1 VTFIQARAAEST
13 EPADPTL
20 LVVDQDRDVREQV
33 EAAAAPLGFRVV
45 TTAGRS
51 LGAAMAS
58 VKPDAAI
65 VDLDGGDGGAILRE
79 IQAIDPRCAVIL
91 TSANATVDAAIAAL
105 KDGALDYLTK
115 PFELDRLRDVL
126 VTVRKQ
132 VERRETFL
140 RIDADVAKQFE
151 FYGMVGRSPAM
162 QELFDAIRRL
172 APHLRTVLVT
182 GETGTGKELVAKALH
197 KLGPRRDRRLIT
209 LNCSAVVETLFESE
223 LFGHVRGAFT
233 GATET
238 KVGLFEHADAGTI
251 FLDEVGE
258 LPMSLQPKLLRA
270 VEYGEVQRVGSL
282 ETRRAD
288 VCVIAATNRDLLSEV
303 ADGRFRSDLYYRLGI
318 LELYLVPL
326 RDRREDIPYLA
337 AVFIRECAERL
348 KRPIIGITAAA
359 ERVLQ
364 TAPWP
369 GNIRQLRHV
378 IERACLM
385 TDGRML
391 TERELSSAIS
401 SGIGGMSGAVRS
413 SAQPASAA
421 VSMPR
426 TESTRLSTAQRDQIS
441 RVLAEVGGNKTA
453 AAHHLG
459 ISRRSLYRWIER
471 LDIPS

>member
-1 VTFIQARAAEST
+1 MTTV
-13 EPADPTL
+13 PTL
-20 LVVDQDRDVREQV
+20 LVIDDDASVLACVSDVAESLQ
-33 EAAAAPLGFRVV
+33 FRVV
-45 TTAGRS
+45 ARS
-51 LGAAMAS
+51 DASAALAEAQHI
-58 VKPDAAI
+58 KPDAAI
-65 VDLDGGDGGAILRE
+65 VDLMYLEAATVLSE
-79 IQAIDPRCAVIL
+79 IAAADPQCPVIL
-91 TSANATVDAAIAAL
+91 MARNQSVDAAISAL
-105 KDGALDYLTK
+105 KAGALDYLAK
-115 PFELDRLRDVL
+115 PFDRERLRDVL
-126 VTVRKQ
+126 VTVRKR
-132 VERRETFL
+132 VERRETLL

-162 QELFDAIRRL
+162 QELFDTIRRL

-197 KLGPRRDRRLIT
+197 RLGPRRDKRLIT

-238 KVGLFEHADAGTI
+238 KVGLFEHADTGTI

-258 LPMSLQPKLLRA
+258 LPMSLQAKLLRA
-270 VEYGEVQRVGSL
+270 VEYGEVQRVGAL
-282 ETRRAD
+282 DTRSAD

-326 RDRREDIPYLA
+326 RERREDIPYLA
-337 AVFIRECAERL
+337 AVFIRECSERV

-359 ERVLQ
+359 ERLLQ

-369 GNIRQLRHV
+369 GNVRQLRHV

-391 TERELSSAIS
+391 SERELHAAMSA
-401 SGIGGMSGAVRS
+401 GMGGAAR
-413 SAQPASAA
+413 AAAA
-421 VSMPR
+421 VSPR
-426 TESTRLSTAQRDQIS
+426 PAALAPRPVSSRLSAAQRDQIE
-441 RVLAEVGGNKTA
+441 RVLSQVGGNKTA
-453 AAHHLG
+453 AAHELG
-459 ISRRSLYRWIER
+459 ISRRSLYRWIDR
-471 LDIPS
+471 LNIQ

>member
-1 VTFIQARAAEST
+1 MTLPRAHAS
-13 EPADPTL
+13 EPHGALPPTL
-20 LVVDQDRDVREQV
+20 LVLDDDHDVRSQV
-33 EAAAAPLGFRVV
+33 ETAAGPLGFRVV
-45 TTAGRS
+45 PASADRPLADAMTTI
-51 LGAAMAS
+51 
-58 VKPDAAI
+58 KPDAAI
-65 VDLDGGDGGAILRE
+65 VDLHGGDGAEIMRAIHT
-79 IQAIDPRCAVIL
+79 ADPRCAVIL
-91 TSANATVDAAIAAL
+91 TSANATVDGAIAAI
-105 KDGALDYLTK
+105 KEGALDYLTK
-115 PFELDRLRDVL
+115 PFELDRLREVL
-126 VTVRKQ
+126 ITVRKQ

-172 APHLRTVLVT
+172 APHIRTVLLT

-238 KVGLFEHADAGTI
+238 KIGLFEHADAGTI
-251 FLDEVGE
+251 FLDEIGE

-337 AVFIRECAERL
+337 AVFIREVAERL
-348 KRPIIGITAAA
+348 QRPIIGITAAA

-391 TERELSSAIS
+391 TERELAAAIS
-401 SGIGGMSGAVRS
+401 SGMGMSSVGRTSTPAPRVAV
-413 SAQPASAA
+413 PKPEAA
-421 VSMPR
+421 
-426 TESTRLSTAQRDQIS
+426 RLATAQRDQIS
-441 RVLAEVGGNKTA
+441 RVLGEAGGNKTA
-453 AAHHLG
+453 AAHQLG

-471 LDIPS
+471 LDIPG

>member
-1 VTFIQARAAEST
+1 VTFAQARVRDAFDALQ
-13 EPADPTL
+13 PTL
-20 LVVDQDRDVREQV
+20 LVLDDDDDVRMMV
-33 EAAAAPLGFRVV
+33 DSAAGPLGLRVV
-45 TTAGRS
+45 RHSGGQSPLDAI
-51 LGAAMAS
+51 AAIR
-58 VKPDAAI
+58 PDAVLI
-65 VDLDGGDGGAILRE
+65 DVRGGERASLMHE
-79 IQAIDPRCAVIL
+79 IHAADPRCAVIL
-91 TSANATVDAAIAAL
+91 TTANATVDAAISAIR
-105 KDGALDYLTK
+105 DGALDYLTK
-115 PFELDRLRDVL
+115 PFGIDRLRDVL

-140 RIDADVAKQFE
+140 RLDADVAKQFE

-197 KLGPRRDRRLIT
+197 KLGPRRERRLIT

-233 GATET
+233 GATDT
-238 KVGLFEHADAGTI
+238 KVGLFEHADGGTI

-282 ETRRAD
+282 DTRRAD
-288 VCVIAATNRDLLSEV
+288 VCVIAATNRDLLSQV
-303 ADGRFRSDLYYRLGI
+303 AAGHFRSDLYYRLGI

-391 TERELSSAIS
+391 TERELESAIS
-401 SGIGGMSGAVRS
+401 SGMGLAS
-413 SAQPASAA
+413 SSPRATTAAPRPAAAKADSA
-421 VSMPR
+421 
-426 TESTRLSTAQRDQIS
+426 RLSTAQRDQIA
-441 RVLAEVGGNKTA
+441 RVLAQVGGNKTA
-453 AAHHLG
+453 AAHQLG

-471 LDIPS
+471 LDIQT